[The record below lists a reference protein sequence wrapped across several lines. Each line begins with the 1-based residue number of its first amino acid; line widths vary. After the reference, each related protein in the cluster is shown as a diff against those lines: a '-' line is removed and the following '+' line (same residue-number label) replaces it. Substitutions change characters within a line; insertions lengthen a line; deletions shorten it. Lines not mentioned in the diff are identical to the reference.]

1 MGLRGL
7 AGAGFIVGIAGL
19 TATIAPGGPAGGPP
33 GGAARKA
40 APADDGA
47 IVIGERRPRRRVLDL
62 AIRSPVLDDVGRARL
77 LLPARWSRDA
87 SRRWPVLWLLHG
99 AGAGGGSSSGARPLD
114 GGGRGLEDGGHTA
127 WTDHTDIEEL
137 TEDADVI
144 VVMPDG
150 GPCGNYTDWWNRGGG
165 GTPKWETFH
174 LAELRQILERGY
186 RAGPDRAVAGNAM
199 GGLGA
204 LSYAARHRGLFRAAA
219 SFSGPVHTLYRDPA
233 GLDVADLVELGV
245 AIGAPS
251 LDWTEVWGDPD
262 EQRAVWRQHNP
273 YDLADRLAGVRL
285 HVSSGDGAPGPYDRR
300 PGTGGKAAEPLDAV
314 EALAHTVSQEF
325 AGKLRKLGIPVSAHF
340 YRGTHTWPYWRR
352 ELRATL
358 PALLAEIT

>member
-1 MGLRGL
+1 MGLRGF
-7 AGAGFIVGIAGL
+7 AGAGFIVGIAGM
-19 TATIAPGGPAGGPP
+19 TASIAAGGSAGGPAGR
-33 GGAARKA
+33 AARPT

-47 IVIGERRPRRRVLDL
+47 AVVGERRPRRRVLDL
-62 AIRSPVLDDVGRARL
+62 AVRSPVLDGVGRARL
-77 LLPARWSRDA
+77 LLPPDWSRDA

-99 AGAGGGSSSGARPLD
+99 STAGGYR
-114 GGGRGLEDGGHTA
+114 A

-150 GPCGNYTDWWNRGGG
+150 GPCGNYTDWWNRGDG

-186 RAGPDRAVAGNAM
+186 RAGSDRAVAGNAM

-251 LDWTEVWGDPD
+251 LDWTDVWGDPE
-262 EQRAVWRQHNP
+262 EQRVVWRQHNP
-273 YDLADRLAGVRL
+273 YDLADRLTGVRL
-285 HVSSGDGAPGPYDRR
+285 HVSSGDGASGPYDRR
-300 PGTGGKAAEPLDAV
+300 RGTGRDVV
-314 EALAHTVSQEF
+314 ETLAHTVSQEF
-325 AGKLRKLGIPVSAHF
+325 AGKLRKLGIPVSTHF

>member
-1 MGLRGL
+1 MNRGENMRLLGL
-7 AGAGFIVGIAGL
+7 AGAGFIMGIGGL
-19 TATIAPGGPAGGPP
+19 AASVAA
-33 GGAARKA
+33 GGAAPSA

-47 IVIGERRPRRRVLDL
+47 AVVGERRPRRRVLDL
-62 AIRSPVLDDVGRARL
+62 AIRSPVLEGVAHARL
-77 LLPARWSRDA
+77 LLPRRWSRGA
-87 SRRWPVLWLLHG
+87 ARTWPALWLLHG
-99 AGAGGGSSSGARPLD
+99 AAP
-114 GGGRGLEDGGHTA
+114 GRDRHTA
-127 WTDHTDIEEL
+127 WSDHTDIEEL
-137 TEDADVI
+137 AEDADVI

-165 GTPKWETFH
+165 GAPKWETFH

-219 SFSGPVHTLYRDPA
+219 SFSGPLHTLHRDPA

-251 LDWTEVWGDPD
+251 LDWTDVWGDPD
-262 EQRAVWRQHNP
+262 EQRVVWRQHNP

-285 HVSSGDGAPGPYDRR
+285 HVSAGDGAPGPYDPR
-300 PGTGGKAAEPLDAV
+300 PRGAGAGPGGGRDAL
-314 EALAHTVSQEF
+314 EALSHRVSREF
-325 AGKLRKLGIPVSAHF
+325 AGKLRKLGIPVTTHF

-352 ELRATL
+352 ELRAAL
-358 PALLAEIT
+358 PALLAEIR

>member
-1 MGLRGL
+1 MGLRGF

-19 TATIAPGGPAGGPP
+19 TASIAAGGPAGG
-33 GGAARKA
+33 AARPV

-47 IVIGERRPRRRVLDL
+47 AVIDERRPRRRVLDL
-62 AIRSPVLDDVGRARL
+62 AIRSPVLDGVGRARL
-77 LLPARWSRDA
+77 LLPRRWSREA

-99 AGAGGGSSSGARPLD
+99 AGAGAGPPGGARPLN
-114 GGGRGLEDGGHTA
+114 GGGRGDGHTA

-137 TEDADVI
+137 TEGADVI

-165 GTPKWETFH
+165 GAPKWETFH

-204 LSYAARHRGLFRAAA
+204 LSYAARHRGMFRAAA

-251 LDWTEVWGDPD
+251 LDWTDVWGDPE
-262 EQRAVWRQHNP
+262 EQRVVWRQHNP
-273 YDLADRLAGVRL
+273 YDLADRLTGVRL
-285 HVSSGDGAPGPYDRR
+285 HVSSGDGASGPFDRR
-300 PGTGGKAAEPLDAV
+300 RGTGRDAV
-314 EALAHTVSQEF
+314 EALAHTVSREF
-325 AGKLRKLGIPVSAHF
+325 AGKLRKLGIPVSTHF

-358 PALLAEIT
+358 PALLAEIS

>member
-19 TATIAPGGPAGGPP
+19 TATIAA
-33 GGAARKA
+33 GGAARP
-40 APADDGA
+40 APLADDGA
-47 IVIGERRPRRRVLDL
+47 TVAGERRPRRRVLDL
-62 AIRSPVLDDVGRARL
+62 AIRSPVLAGTGSARL
-77 LLPARWSRDA
+77 LLPRGWSRDA
-87 SRRWPVLWLLHG
+87 ARTWPVLWLLHG
-99 AGAGGGSSSGARPLD
+99 ADP
-114 GGGRGLEDGGHTA
+114 GRERHTA
-127 WTDHTDIEEL
+127 WSDHTDIEEL

-186 RAGPDRAVAGNAM
+186 RAGPDRAVAGIAM

-204 LSYAARHRGLFRAAA
+204 LAYAARHRGLFRAAA
-219 SFSGPVHTLYRDPA
+219 SFSGPLHTLHRDPC
-233 GLDVADLVELGV
+233 GLDVADLVELSV
-245 AIGAPS
+245 AVGAPS
-251 LDWTEVWGDPD
+251 ADWTDVWGDPE
-262 EQRAVWRQHNP
+262 EQRVVWRQHNP
-273 YDLADRLAGVRL
+273 YDLADRLAGVRV
-285 HVSSGDGAPGPYDRR
+285 HVSAGDGAPGPYDPR
-300 PGTGGKAAEPLDAV
+300 PGTGPDVLESLV
-314 EALAHTVSQEF
+314 HTVSLEF
-325 AGKLRKLGIPVSAHF
+325 AGKLRKLGLPVSTHF

-352 ELRATL
+352 ELRAAL

>member
-1 MGLRGL
+1 MGLRGF

-19 TATIAPGGPAGGPP
+19 TASIAAGGPTGGPAGR
-33 GGAARKA
+33 AARST

-47 IVIGERRPRRRVLDL
+47 AVVGERRPRRRVLDL
-62 AIRSPVLDDVGRARL
+62 AVRSPVLDGVGRARL
-77 LLPARWSRDA
+77 LLPPGWSRDA

-99 AGAGGGSSSGARPLD
+99 AAAGS
-114 GGGRGLEDGGHTA
+114 DGGHRA

-150 GPCGNYTDWWNRGGG
+150 GPCGNYTDWWNRGDG

-186 RAGPDRAVAGNAM
+186 RAGTDRAVAGNAM

-251 LDWTEVWGDPD
+251 LDWTDVWGDPE
-262 EQRAVWRQHNP
+262 EQRVVWRQHNP

-285 HVSSGDGAPGPYDRR
+285 HVSSGDGASGPYDRR
-300 PGTGGKAAEPLDAV
+300 RGTGRDVV
-314 EALAHTVSQEF
+314 ESLAHTVSQEF
-325 AGKLRKLGIPVSAHF
+325 AGKLRKLGIPVSTHF

>member
-1 MGLRGL
+1 MRLRGL
-7 AGAGFIVGIAGL
+7 AGAGFIVMVAGL
-19 TATIAPGGPAGGPP
+19 TASIAAGGTAPP
-33 GGAARKA
+33 G
-40 APADDGA
+40 APSDDGA
-47 IVIGERRPRRRVLDL
+47 TVVGERRPRRRVLDL
-62 AIRSPVLDDVGRARL
+62 AIGSPVLDAVAHARL
-77 LLPARWSRDA
+77 LLPRGWSRDA
-87 SRRWPVLWLLHG
+87 SRTWPVLWLLHG
-99 AGAGGGSSSGARPLD
+99 AGAGRD
-114 GGGRGLEDGGHTA
+114 GHTA
-127 WTDHTDIEEL
+127 WSDHSDIEEL

-150 GPCGNYTDWWNRGGG
+150 GPCGNYTDWWNRGAG

-186 RAGPDRAVAGNAM
+186 RAGPDRAVAGYAM

-204 LSYAARHRGLFRAAA
+204 LAYAARHRGLFRAAA
-219 SFSGPVHTLYRDPA
+219 SFSGPVHTLHRDPS

-251 LDWTEVWGDPD
+251 LDWTDVWGDPD
-262 EQRAVWRQHNP
+262 EQRVVWRQHNP
-273 YDLADRLAGVRL
+273 YDLAGRLAGVRV
-285 HVSSGDGAPGPYDRR
+285 HVSAGDGTQGPYD
-300 PGTGGKAAEPLDAV
+300 PGAGPDVL

-325 AGKLRKLGIPVSAHF
+325 AGKLRKLGIPVSTHF

-352 ELRATL
+352 ELRAVL

>member
-7 AGAGFIVGIAGL
+7 AGTGFIVGIAGL
-19 TATIAPGGPAGGPP
+19 TATIAAGGSPGRAGGPAGRT
-33 GGAARKA
+33 ARQA

-47 IVIGERRPRRRVLDL
+47 AVIGERRPCDRVLDL
-62 AIRSPVLDDVGRARL
+62 DIRSPVLDGVGRARL
-77 LLPARWSRDA
+77 LLPRRWSRDA

-99 AGAGGGSSSGARPLD
+99 AGAGA
-114 GGGRGLEDGGHTA
+114 EGHTA
-127 WTDHTDIEEL
+127 WTDHTDVEEL

-165 GTPKWETFH
+165 GAPKWETFH

-219 SFSGPVHTLYRDPA
+219 SFSGPLHTLYRDPA

-251 LDWTEVWGDPD
+251 LAWTDVWGDPD
-262 EQRAVWRQHNP
+262 EQRVVWRQHNP

-285 HVSSGDGAPGPYDRR
+285 HISAGDGAPGPYDHR
-300 PGTGGKAAEPLDAV
+300 PGDPGPDAAEPRDAV
-314 EALAHTVSQEF
+314 ETLAHTVSQEF

-358 PALLAEIT
+358 PTLLAEIT

>member
-1 MGLRGL
+1 MGLRESAGTGFI
-7 AGAGFIVGIAGL
+7 AGAIAG
-19 TATIAPGGPAGGPP
+19 
-33 GGAARKA
+33 
-40 APADDGA
+40 ADDGA
-47 IVIGERRPRRRVLDL
+47 AVVRECRPRRRVLDL
-62 AIRSPVLDDVGRARL
+62 AVRSPVLDGVGHARL
-77 LLPARWSRDA
+77 LLPRRWSREA

-99 AGAGGGSSSGARPLD
+99 VEAGAGAGPD
-114 GGGRGLEDGGHTA
+114 GHTA
-127 WTDHTDIEEL
+127 WSDHTDIEEL
-137 TEDADVI
+137 TEDADAI

-150 GPCGNYTDWWNRGGG
+150 DPCGNYTDWWNRGDGG
-165 GTPKWETFH
+165 APKWETFH

-186 RAGPDRAVAGNAM
+186 RAGEDRAVAGNAM

-219 SFSGPVHTLYRDPA
+219 SFSGPVHTLYRDPS

-245 AIGAPS
+245 AIGAPAR
-251 LDWTEVWGDPD
+251 DWTDVWGDPD

-285 HVSSGDGAPGPYDRR
+285 HVSAGDGAPGPCDARPR
-300 PGTGGKAAEPLDAV
+300 PGSGSGPGPGSGSGSGSGRDVV
-314 EALAHTVSQEF
+314 ESLVHTVSREF
-325 AGKLRKLGIPVSAHF
+325 AGKLRKIGVPVSTHF

-358 PALLAEIT
+358 PALLAEIS